1 MRRRPKGC
9 LFKLVPAPWL
19 QLLTGVFAMCRRIGI
34 PKHVEMAEA
43 LLGEL

>member
-1 MRRRPKGC
+1 MSTRQGRLDKLYPALTAKERAVLVLRR
-9 LFKLVPAPWL
+9 
-19 QLLTGVFAMCRRIGI
+19 QIGM